1 MNNLLSYCGLVDV
14 RISASEKDLPVA
26 STFSLNLVNLA
37 GFKNHSR
44 ININLLSN
52 LHQFENLSN
61 SNNSNGAEL
70 SELPTAYDY
79 VRLGHPL
86 SCVLEWIV
94 AKQRHLAPENVISFS
109 SKTIPVLS
117 ILRKNL
123 FEKKKTQILYS
134 GELPGQF
141 GY

>member
-1 MNNLLSYCGLVDV
+1 MAD
-14 RISASEKDLPVA
+14 
-26 STFSLNLVNLA
+26 
-37 GFKNHSR
+37 SR
-44 ININLLSN
+44 INTVPRVHINLLSN
-52 LHQFENLSN
+52 LQQFENLSN

-123 FEKKKTQILYS
+123 FDKKKTQILYS

-141 GY
+141 GYEVFLVGQK

>member
-1 MNNLLSYCGLVDV
+1 MTD
-14 RISASEKDLPVA
+14 
-26 STFSLNLVNLA
+26 
-37 GFKNHSR
+37 FKNLSR
-44 ININLLSN
+44 INTVPRVHINLLSN
-52 LHQFENLSN
+52 LQQFENLSN

-94 AKQRHLAPENVISFS
+94 AKQRQLAPENVISFS

-123 FEKKKTQILYS
+123 FEKKKTQIFYS

>member
-1 MNNLLSYCGLVDV
+1 MAD
-14 RISASEKDLPVA
+14 
-26 STFSLNLVNLA
+26 
-37 GFKNHSR
+37 FKNHSR
-44 ININLLSN
+44 INTVPRVHINLLSN
-52 LHQFENLSN
+52 LQQFENLSN

-123 FEKKKTQILYS
+123 FDKKKTQILYS

-141 GY
+141 GYEVLLVGQK

>member
-1 MNNLLSYCGLVDV
+1 MTD
-14 RISASEKDLPVA
+14 
-26 STFSLNLVNLA
+26 
-37 GFKNHSR
+37 FKNLSR
-44 ININLLSN
+44 INTVPRVHINLLSN
-52 LHQFENLSN
+52 LQQFENLSN

-94 AKQRHLAPENVISFS
+94 AKQRQLAPENVISFS

-123 FEKKKTQILYS
+123 FEKKKTQIIYS